1 MTFLL
6 TKAPTEPGR
15 TLEAHFLSKHEEF
28 AQKYGI
34 GLIRVVNMGYRSVPW
49 VPVFVG
55 SVESLQL
62 FFPAWGFRNGLKA
75 LFLFPA
81 WGSLDL
87 NKCNS
92 SACGHQWT
100 RAISTALDGSMPG
113 HEHIEYQKKGQMEC
127 QSICQKECQNMYM
140 PFILPDDVSENHSKT
155 NPVGDEI
162 LVEILVWTAWYLADS
177 TRLRPASRV
186 QHHSGVLGAAATHA
200 GEAGFTV
207 WWPYPRKILFEL
219 SINRLWYFFQI
230 SIIKL
235 WLIWFDLIGWL
246 IDKGRP
252 SSHWRC
258 NQQYSGDQ
266 DWTQDKDWTH
276 GSSWAILRLRV
287 LTALKSRINWKVCR
301 RFKRQPV
308 HLLRS
313 CRMDL
318 LWLGALQFLVVT
330 ALKSKTW
337 KVSSRFKQLSLLL
350 LQSLQMGQLSLGGQI
365 QEVTAPNSRRWTEE
379 RQLVGWFGRSSNGSL
394 CRKDQ
399 TETGDGNLWQGM

>member
-1 MTFLL
+1 MLIWDIDVLIGFLYL
-6 TKAPTEPGR
+6 LEMWKVFNSFSQLEVFETAWKPCFCSPPGEGLWIWTNATPPPVGTNGPEP
-15 TLEAHFLSKHEEF
+15 
-28 AQKYGI
+28 
-34 GLIRVVNMGYRSVPW
+34 YR
-49 VPVFVG
+49 
-55 SVESLQL
+55 QL
-62 FFPAWGFRNGLKA
+62 WMQ
-75 LFLFPA
+75 
-81 WGSLDL
+81 
-87 NKCNS
+87 C
-92 SACGHQWT
+92 
-100 RAISTALDGSMPG
+100 SMPG
-113 HEHIEYQKKGQMEC
+113 HEHIEYQKKCQMEC

-207 WWPYPRKILFEL
+207 GWPYPRKILFEL
-219 SINRLWYFFQI
+219 SRNRLWYFFQI

-313 CRMDL
+313 RL
-318 LWLGALQFLVVT
+318 LD
-330 ALKSKTW
+330 
-337 KVSSRFKQLSLLL
+337 
-350 LQSLQMGQLSLGGQI
+350 
-365 QEVTAPNSRRWTEE
+365 RRY
-379 RQLVGWFGRSSNGSL
+379 RS
-394 CRKDQ
+394 
-399 TETGDGNLWQGM
+399 